1 MKITEDIAT
10 PRRESEV
17 TAWVNAIYGCN
28 EKCTYCVV
36 PFTRW
41 GGAWSIEYAALTTNR
56 LRYFLRGQE
65 QSRKA
70 DDIRKEMLSLGEAGY
85 REVTLLGQNIDAY
98 GRSA

>member
-1 MKITEDIAT
+1 MFEDLTLEPLDLQITEDIAT

-41 GGAWSIEYAALTTNR
+41 DMNSIAGQSQLLHLLRFITILINFFTQRSGAEP
-56 LRYFLRGQE
+56 
-65 QSRKA
+65 QS
-70 DDIRKEMLSLGEAGY
+70 
-85 REVTLLGQNIDAY
+85 
-98 GRSA
+98 